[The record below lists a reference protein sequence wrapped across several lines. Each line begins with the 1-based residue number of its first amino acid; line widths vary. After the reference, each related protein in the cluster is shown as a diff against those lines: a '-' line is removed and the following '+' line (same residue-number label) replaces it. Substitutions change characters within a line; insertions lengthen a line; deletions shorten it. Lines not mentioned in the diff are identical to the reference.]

1 MSRTANL
8 RRQHDAAVL
17 LVEEAMVLIER
28 PSLASTDHYRIG
40 ILIAKLTGLL
50 RVHFALED
58 RTLYPLMIRSSHD
71 EAADTAQVFQA
82 EMGGLAQIYLD
93 FAERWATSVQIGSD
107 FPRFREEARTVF
119 AALGDRIVRENEQLY
134 PLADAI
140 GYDQIRIS
148 A

>member
-8 RRQHDAAVL
+8 RRQHDAAVA
-17 LVEEAMVLIER
+17 LVEEAAALIER
-28 PSLASTDHYRIG
+28 PSLAATDHYRIG

-58 RTLYPLMIRSSHD
+58 RTLYPLMIQSAHGD
-71 EAADTAQVFQA
+71 AAAVALAFRD

-93 FAERWATSVQIGSD
+93 FAGRWATSAQISAD
-107 FPRFREEARTVF
+107 FDRFRKEARTVF
-119 AALGDRIVRENEQLY
+119 AALSERITRENEQLY

>member
-8 RRQHDAAVL
+8 RRQHDAAVA
-17 LVEEAMVLIER
+17 LVTEAAALIEQ
-28 PSLASTDHYRIG
+28 PGLAQTDHYRIG

-58 RTLYPLMIRSSHD
+58 RTLYPLMIRSTHD
-71 EAADTAQVFQA
+71 GAAATARAFQD
-82 EMGGLAQIYLD
+82 EMGGLAGVYLD
-93 FAERWATSVQIGSD
+93 FAERWATSAKIGAD
-107 FPRFREEARTVF
+107 FARFQREARAVF
-119 AALGDRIVRENEQLY
+119 AALGDRITRENEELY

-140 GYDQIRIS
+140 GYDQIRMS